1 MSIPVSIRRK
11 YLSNLLAIVL
21 AVSGLQAIAISSAPT
36 ASALT
41 WTNITGLTVRGN
53 LNHIR
58 TNNDGSVIGAV
69 SKGQNNSN
77 FGDLYLSRDSGA
89 SWTSTTGSVYTS
101 NGLYKLAISG
111 NGNLAIAGDD
121 AYILRASY
129 SGSAWSFSN
138 RTWSNPT
145 GSGTNQRCAGY
156 GPNFNSL
163 AASTDGSNWVAGAR
177 DEGCVYSSSDSG
189 ANWSNTNTGG
199 TNYGSAI
206 SADGTIRVTSNSNGN
221 LYRNSGSGWSAIS
234 TSGLPASTGWS
245 NIACDSTCTKMA
257 IGNYGGKIYTT
268 SNSGANWSAGGSDN
282 RNTADLSMSLD
293 GGVIAI
299 TDGAEIYIS
308 KDLGATWSGEGQG
321 GKSWT
326 GVTVSGDGTKI
337 YAAASDGTIRKA
349 DIPPTISVACSG
361 GGSFSIESNVVT
373 TSTLNC
379 AGAVV
384 IPAGVTSIASY
395 AFYRVGKTAEEQ
407 LRITSVTIAN
417 SVISVGDHAFNANKG
432 ITSLTLGTGLTT
444 IGAFGFR
451 DLYAL
456 TNLVIPPS
464 VRTIGTWAFAD
475 VKLTSLTLNEG
486 LETIGGSAFLGNKLV
501 TLVIPNSV
509 TTISPEA
516 TFAGWGLIETLT
528 LGSGLTTI
536 GNRTFEGVSRL
547 QSLTIPPGVT
557 TLGTNAFRDYPQTT
571 YRYCGTSLTQTVL
584 DSAGLTG
591 KTKTCPVAQTIT
603 RTSTSPTSP
612 VKFGT
617 YTPTAT
623 ASSTLPVAITIAA
636 GSSSVC
642 SIASGVVTFNTVG
655 SCIIQYRQSGN
666 SSYSAATQVTENLII
681 GKPTPTFS
689 AWSGVPKN
697 YGDSAF
703 TVTEPTVTGSVPGT
717 FSYSSGSTSVIS
729 VSGTTLTVVGAGSS
743 VITATFTPNDT
754 TNYNTATTTMTV
766 TVGKGSPTFLAWS
779 GVSKNYG
786 DSAFTVTAPTV
797 TGSIPGSF
805 SYSSATT
812 SVITVSGTTL
822 TVAGAGTSVITA
834 TFTPDDSTNYNSATI
849 NMTVTVG
856 KATPTFSTWS
866 GVSKNFGD
874 SAFTVTAPSVT
885 GSVPGSF
892 SYSSATTS
900 VISVSGT
907 TLTVVGAGSS
917 VITATFTPNDTTNY
931 NSETTTMTVTVGKA
945 VLSITASSHTVAYGD
960 AIPTITPTYSGFVN
974 GDTSSVVT
982 APICSTTYTTTTA
995 VGSVASSC
1003 TGAIASNYS
1012 FTYTPGVITI
1022 EKAVQAT
1029 LVGTAG
1035 QSMWAWVQLPFSSIA
1050 TSGGN
1055 GTGAVKFT
1063 VASGPCAVSGTTLTA
1078 TSGGTCSLIATKEAD
1093 TNYLEESSAA
1103 FSFTVA
1109 KGTPTVTQSLPA
1121 GATTATFGTAVVIT
1135 ATVQYVGTVTFK
1147 AGTTEICNSV
1157 TANLTATC
1165 SWTPNSA
1172 VSTILTID
1180 YVPTNTNWYNSRTA
1194 VGSLTINVSKAVLS
1208 ITASS
1213 HTVAYGDAIP
1223 TITPTYSGFV
1233 NGDTSSVITPP
1244 TCSTTYTTTTAVGS
1258 VASSCT
1264 GAIASNYSFA
1274 YTAGVITVTQG
1285 GQTTPLVIS
1294 STLTTYG
1301 STLSLTTSGG
1311 DGQGGNSF
1319 VVNSG
1324 PCTVSLSI
1332 LTPTAVG
1339 TCMVSATKAANGN
1352 FLAASST
1359 STAITVNPK
1368 GLTISGL
1375 TGVNKE
1381 FSGTRSGTVT
1391 GTPTLVGKVGSDDV
1405 HLDGTPTFTF
1415 ASENVATGIALT
1427 GAGYTLAGAT
1437 AANYTLTQPM
1447 LTADITQKAARV
1459 AANNVTI
1466 AYGATVTNSAIA
1478 SGLITADAFSSA
1490 TYIFTGSHAGNGT
1503 SALPTDVGVY
1513 TVTPSNAVLSHGLVG
1528 NYSFTYDTATVTILA
1543 KYTITY
1549 NANGGEVSGGSTSTA
1564 DFVVGDIALTLP
1576 TPTRANYTFTGWY
1589 TLQTNGVQVNG
1600 AYTPTATETLWA
1612 RWIQNSLYG
1621 MGASTKILT
1630 ITTLSG
1636 VGNTYSANAGG
1647 GTIAIEY
1654 LADALPAGTVI
1665 DAYVL
1670 SDTST
1675 ATTLIGA
1682 GNDYVMS
1689 LVLAW
1694 VATDGTVP
1702 TTANGKAISMTITNN
1717 VIKKGA
1723 KIYSVIGVT
1732 PTLLTTATTD
1742 GIAVIS
1748 ITDDPQII
1756 IAITKP
1762 DAPTGVSATAGGGS
1776 SSTVTWIA
1784 PSDGGSSIISYTVTS
1799 NASHT
1804 CTTPTT
1810 SCTVTGLS
1818 DATSYTFT
1826 VTATNAIGTSDA
1838 SAASVAIFTEDTAAI
1853 VLAAQQA
1860 AAAAALAAQQ
1870 AAALAAQQAAAA
1882 LAAQQAAAAEAA
1894 RVAELARIAEEKR
1907 VAELARIAEEKRV
1920 AELARIAEEMRVA
1933 ELARIAEEKR
1943 VAELARIAEEQRLA
1957 ELARIAEEQRLA
1969 ELARI
1974 AEEQRLAE
1982 LARIAEEQRLAELA
1996 RIARVAQIEE
2006 ELAYKAEQERVTE
2019 QRKIEEYLQGVELA
2033 RITEAARLAE
2043 LTRIAE
2049 ENRLAEL
2056 ARIAEKVLAEKV
2068 AAEAEA
2074 LAAVKKA
2081 ADELASQLK
2090 AEEELKAAAAL
2101 KLVEEQRVVAER
2113 AVAAKRI
2120 ATVYSTT
2127 ATFKLNKTYTKRLN
2141 TNTKKIASGSTVTCI
2156 GYAKSSKTL
2165 SYVKAKV
2172 VATKQAKALC
2182 SSMKKINPT
2191 LKTKSLVYP
2200 ASKAPKTKV
2209 SKMWIPVSYRVDTAV
2224 N

>member
-1 MSIPVSIRRK
+1 MSLPARICRK

-36 ASALT
+36 ASAGPALS
-41 WTNITGLTVRGN
+41 WTQSTIAN
-53 LNHIR
+53 
-58 TNNDGSVIGAV
+58 AV
-69 SKGQNNSN
+69 SNSGVYGQ
-77 FGDLYLSRDSGA
+77 
-89 SWTSTTGSVYTS
+89 T
-101 NGLYKLAISG
+101 LA
-111 NGNLAIAGDD
+111 
-121 AYILRASY
+121 
-129 SGSAWSFSN
+129 
-138 RTWSNPT
+138 T
-145 GSGTNQRCAGY
+145 
-156 GPNFNSL
+156 
-163 AASTDGSNWVAGAR
+163 STDGSKVFVAATNRAFLSTNYGVNWTAITALNNLNPDRYQSAAEMSADGTKIYYAFKNQIYYSWDSGQTWTNKTFSSKAGLSVWTMDASYDGTKILITNRDSSEYDYSTDSGQTWTQVSDPGGGGWAGAISGDGNKIIIANR
-177 DEGCVYSSSDSG
+177 SGTPRIGLLGGTLTAINLGALDWKSKDFRGAACDFTCTNILLANTGGGLFTSSDSG
-189 ANWSNTNTGG
+189 ATWKLG
-199 TNYGSAI
+199 TNSADSGFRNLQFEGADINSDGTRMAATVSYDVRKDVYISTDFGVTWRTQNLGLTDPQDVAIASTGSAI
-206 SADGTIRVTSNSNGN
+206 YV
-221 LYRNSGSGWSAIS
+221 LSGGDQA
-234 TSGLPASTGWS
+234 
-245 NIACDSTCTKMA
+245 
-257 IGNYGGKIYTT
+257 GNYPVQF
-268 SNSGANWSAGGSDN
+268 A
-282 RNTADLSMSLD
+282 R
-293 GGVIAI
+293 
-299 TDGAEIYIS
+299 
-308 KDLGATWSGEGQG
+308 ATFPIIQ
-321 GKSWT
+321 T
-326 GVTVSGDGTKI
+326 
-337 YAAASDGTIRKA
+337 
-349 DIPPTISVACSG
+349 VACSG
-361 GGSFSIESNVVT
+361 GGSFTLENNVVT
-373 TSTLNC
+373 TSTLDC

-384 IPAGVTSIASY
+384 IPDGVTSIAAN
-395 AFYRVGKTAEEQ
+395 AFYRTGKTTAEMQ
-407 LRITSVTIAN
+407 RITSVSIPNT
-417 SVISVGDHAFNANKG
+417 V
-432 ITSLTLGTGLTT
+432 TT
-444 IGAFGFR
+444 IGAGAFQDNR
-451 DLYAL
+451 NASSL
-456 TNLVIPPS
+456 TIGTAVTLIGASAFNNFLGLTTLVIPGS
-464 VRTIGTWAFAD
+464 VTSIGSWAFANAPI
-475 VKLTSLTLNEG
+475 TSLTLNEG
-486 LETIGGSAFLGNKLV
+486 LLTIGDAAFLGNKLT
-501 TLVIPNSV
+501 TLIIPNSV
-509 TTISPEA
+509 TTISSEA
-516 TFAGWGLIETLT
+516 AFGYGLFQSLT

-536 GNRTFEGVSRL
+536 GNRTFEVATSYL

-557 TLGTNAFRDYPQTT
+557 TLGANAFKNYAGST
-571 YRYCGTSLTQTVL
+571 YTYCGTSLTATVL
-584 DSAGLTG
+584 NSAGLTG

-612 VKFGT
+612 VKSGT

-623 ASSTLPVAITIAA
+623 ASSSLTVAITIASE
-636 GSSSVC
+636 SSSVC
-642 SIASGVVTFNTVG
+642 SIAPGSGVVTFNTIG
-655 SCIIQYRQSGN
+655 SCVIQYNQSGN
-666 SSYSAATQVTENLII
+666 SSYSAATQVTETLTI
-681 GKPTPTFS
+681 GKATPTFS

-717 FSYSSGSTSVIS
+717 FSYSSATTSVIS

-754 TNYNTATTTMTV
+754 TNYNSATTTMTV
-766 TVGKGSPTFLAWS
+766 TVGKATPTFSAWS
-779 GVSKNYG
+779 GVPKNYG
-786 DSAFTVTAPTV
+786 DSAFTVTAPSV
-797 TGSIPGSF
+797 TGSVPGSF
-805 SYSSATT
+805 IYSSATT
-812 SVITVSGTTL
+812 SVISVSGTTL
-822 TVAGAGTSVITA
+822 TVVGAGSSVITA
-834 TFTPDDSTNYNSATI
+834 SFTPNDTTNYNSATTT
-849 NMTVTVG
+849 MTVTVG

-900 VISVSGT
+900 VISVSGS

-995 VGSVASSC
+995 VGSAASSC
-1003 TGAIASNYS
+1003 TGATASNYS

-1233 NGDTSSVITPP
+1233 NGDTSSVITAT

-1294 STLTTYG
+1294 STFTTYG

-1339 TCMVSATKAANGN
+1339 TCMVTATKAANGN

-1381 FSGTRSGTVT
+1381 FSGTRSGAVT

-1437 AANYTLTQPM
+1437 AANYTLTQPT
-1447 LTADITQKAARV
+1447 LTANITQKAARV

-1478 SGLITADAFSSA
+1478 SGLITADVFSSA

-1513 TVTPSNAVLSHGLVG
+1513 TVTPSNAVLSTGLIG
-1528 NYSFTYDTATVTILA
+1528 NYTITYDTATVTILA

-1549 NANGGEVSGGSTSTA
+1549 NANGGEVSGGSTSTT
-1564 DFVVGDIALTLP
+1564 DFVVGDTALTLP

-1600 AYTPTATETLWA
+1600 AYTPTATATLWA

-1654 LADALPAGTVI
+1654 LADALAAGTVI

-1675 ATTLIGA
+1675 ATSLIGS

-1694 VATDGTVP
+1694 VHPITGLVE
-1702 TTANGKAISMTITNN
+1702 TTATGKPITMTITNS

-1762 DAPTGVSATAGGGS
+1762 DAPTGVSATSGGGS
-1776 SSTVTWIA
+1776 SSTVSWIA

-1804 CTTPTT
+1804 CTTSTT

-1826 VTATNAIGTSDA
+1826 VTATNVIGTSDV
-1838 SAASVAIFTEDTAAI
+1838 SAPSVAIFTEDIAAI

-1860 AAAAALAAQQ
+1860 AVALAAQQAAAALAAQQ
-1870 AAALAAQQAAAA
+1870 AAAALAAQQAAAA
-1882 LAAQQAAAAEAA
+1882 LAAQQAAAELAAQQAAAAEAA

-1920 AELARIAEEMRVA
+1920 AELARIAEEKRLEEMALLARIAQIEEELAYKAEQERVVEQRKIEEYSQGV

-1943 VAELARIAEEQRLA
+1943 VAELARIAE
-1957 ELARIAEEQRLA
+1957 
-1969 ELARI
+1969 
-1974 AEEQRLAE
+1974 
-1982 LARIAEEQRLAELA
+1982 
-1996 RIARVAQIEE
+1996 
-2006 ELAYKAEQERVTE
+2006 KA
-2019 QRKIEEYLQGVELA
+2019 
-2033 RITEAARLAE
+2033 
-2043 LTRIAE
+2043 
-2049 ENRLAEL
+2049 
-2056 ARIAEKVLAEKV
+2056 LAEKV

-2074 LAAVKKA
+2074 LAAAKRVQEELVA
-2081 ADELASQLK
+2081 AQLK
-2090 AEEELKAAAAL
+2090 AEEEIKAAAAL
-2101 KLVEEQRVVAER
+2101 KLVEEQRVAAER
-2113 AVAAKRI
+2113 AAAAKRI
-2120 ATVYSTT
+2120 TTVYSTS

-2165 SYVKAKV
+2165 SYAKAKV
-2172 VATKQAKALC
+2172 VATKQAKTLC

-2200 ASKAPKTKV
+2200 ASKAPKTTVNK
-2209 SKMWIPVSYRVDTAV
+2209 KWIPVSYRVDAAV